1 VLSILNSLFHS
12 KSASKFF
19 WINPFM
25 DPITAFVQLVTA
37 LTNLVATVVESQ
49 TPDQKKQIW
58 DWYIQDRENIRK
70 ILKIDP
76 DTK

>member
-1 VLSILNSLFHS
+1 
-12 KSASKFF
+12 
-19 WINPFM
+19 M